1 MKKTCRFSSDH
12 NRRAS
17 FLCHRNELS
26 GFSTVKIKDFD
37 NTYNKSAQIDGP
49 RVLNQVV
56 SCNQC
61 GDAMDVP
68 FVFVSVAAALVAAQG
83 LKLLLIMLSHHL
95 RLRWKDIVVT
105 GGMPSTHC
113 AIVTALCLSIL
124 RSEGWQSTSFVI
136 AAVLAIIVV
145 RDALGVRRTAG
156 DEGRTINKII
166 RLAHVKT
173 PPVHYSLGHTPSEVA
188 VGMVIGALISIALPL

>member
-1 MKKTCRFSSDH
+1 
-12 NRRAS
+12 
-17 FLCHRNELS
+17 
-26 GFSTVKIKDFD
+26 
-37 NTYNKSAQIDGP
+37 
-49 RVLNQVV
+49 
-56 SCNQC
+56 
-61 GDAMDVP
+61 MDIP
-68 FVFVSVAAALVAAQG
+68 FVLVSVATALAAAQG
-83 LKLLLIMLSHHL
+83 LKLLLIMLRHHS

-113 AIVTALCLSIL
+113 AIVTTLCLSIL
-124 RSEGWQSTSFVI
+124 RTEGWQSTSFVL

-173 PPVHYSLGHTPSEVA
+173 PPVHYSLGHTPSEVG
-188 VGMVIGALISIALPL
+188 VGMVIGALVSIGLPL